1 MSDPDRDDVDLD
13 IDEVDRRILTGL
25 REDGRAGP
33 SALAERAG
41 VAASTATKRLQR
53 LEERGVVEGY
63 RPDVDYAA
71 FGYEVT
77 AVFQLSVFGEGIQ
90 TVVSDLES
98 TGWMVTVYEVTGET
112 DVVAVGTFEDTDE
125 MNAAIKSLL
134 THEHVRDVTTNVV
147 LDTVC
152 RYNLPPVP
160 PRSE

>member
-1 MSDPDRDDVDLD
+1 
-13 IDEVDRRILTGL
+13 
-25 REDGRAGP
+25 
-33 SALAERAG
+33 
-41 VAASTATKRLQR
+41 
-53 LEERGVVEGY
+53 
-63 RPDVDYAA
+63 
-71 FGYEVT
+71 VT

-98 TGWMVTVYEVTGET
+98 TGRMVTVYEVTGET

-134 THEHVRDVTTNVV
+134 THEHVRDVATNVV

-160 PRSE
+160 PRPE